1 MNDEETAAKD
11 NSDRQQNR
19 LADLTKLTGE
29 LAHELKN
36 PLSSIKV
43 NLKLIAEE
51 LESLGSGEQR
61 PDRDYARARRKL
73 TVIQQETDRLE
84 RILDGFLKY
93 IGRPEVKPTQ
103 VDLNEMVGD
112 MVDFY
117 MPQAQ
122 SHGVTI
128 RHHLSPKPLVCGA
141 DSAMLKQV
149 MLNLFINAQQAMTD
163 GGELMVRTQ
172 KIDSSAQIQISDT
185 GPGIPPDKIE
195 RIFEPFFSSKH
206 DGSGLG
212 LATAKRIV
220 DAHNGSL
227 TVASEPGK
235 GTAFTIEIPL
245 AS

>member
-1 MNDEETAAKD
+1 MSNERTVSD
-11 NSDRQQNR
+11 NSSRQQNQ

-36 PLSSIKV
+36 PLSTCKV

-51 LESLGSGEQR
+51 LDALAASGEGLGHGF
-61 PDRDYARARRKL
+61 ARARRKL
-73 TVIQQETDRLE
+73 GVVQQETDRLE
-84 RILDGFLKY
+84 RILEGFLKY
-93 IGRPEVKPTQ
+93 VGRPQVSLAE
-103 VDLNEMVGD
+103 VDLNELVGD

-117 MPQAQ
+117 MPQAT
-122 SHGVTI
+122 SHSVTI
-128 RHHLSPKPLVCGA
+128 RHHLSERPLVCRA

-149 MLNLFINAQQAMTD
+149 MLNLFINAQQAMAE

-172 KIDSSAQIQISDT
+172 KIGSSAQIQISDT

-195 RIFEPFFSSKH
+195 HIFEPFFSSKH
-206 DGSGLG
+206 GGSGLG
-212 LATAKRIV
+212 LATARRIV
-220 DAHNGSL
+220 DAHNGRL

-245 AS
+245 AG